1 MTGLSRLTGVEGWIL
16 DVDGCLVRTSRAGG
30 TGGTPIP
37 GAAELLTGLAERG
50 HRVVVCTNASE
61 LPPAAYAEHLREIG
75 LPVADEDFVTA
86 GSAGADHIAAAHPG
100 GRVVAVGG
108 PGITVPLRERGLEV
122 VEADGLRDPGECAAV
137 LVGAAPSY
145 THAALNA
152 ACLAIEAGAPLYVSQ
167 NQPWFHGGAGR
178 SIAISAVMAAA
189 IAWATGAGAEVTGK
203 PSPVLAEALRHRL
216 GVPAERIAVV
226 GDATAE
232 IELARAIGAQAVT
245 VLSGALTAD
254 AVAALP
260 DVRRPDHVL
269 PDVAALHHLLSRT
282 PDSAP
287 VSDRTPGVLS

>member
-1 MTGLSRLTGVEGWIL
+1 MPANQVDAMIAARGTGRASTLATALAGMAGARPGRTTIDLTQDGTSLTLTRDVPRRPGSGVVTGLSRLTGVEGWIL

-167 NQPWFHGGAGR
+167 NQ
-178 SIAISAVMAAA
+178 
-189 IAWATGAGAEVTGK
+189 
-203 PSPVLAEALRHRL
+203 
-216 GVPAERIAVV
+216 
-226 GDATAE
+226 
-232 IELARAIGAQAVT
+232 
-245 VLSGALTAD
+245 
-254 AVAALP
+254 
-260 DVRRPDHVL
+260 
-269 PDVAALHHLLSRT
+269 
-282 PDSAP
+282 
-287 VSDRTPGVLS
+287 